1 MPTHGEPTWKASFSK
16 SSNLLWKEI
25 LLLIC
30 DILVEMGNIV
40 NSCCLRSMPLS
51 SFCWNWGRVE
61 KMRQRVE
68 TTTNMQDTTATTWSR
83 GRVRWY
89 MLATVP
95 HLGSAGVVGILKQ
108 VPEPPLHPR
117 AVVVPKLLVQIIIL
131 NTGTLSIEIVYIE
144 VKVGELYRKCFAWL
158 VSDFWSNFI
167 FLHTYMIQLDYI
179 YSLKSLKFF
188 TTLRTF

>member
-1 MPTHGEPTWKASFSK
+1 MFNDDDSDDFWAI
-16 SSNLLWKEI
+16 LLWKCYR
-25 LLLIC
+25 IC
-30 DILVEMGNIV
+30 C
-40 NSCCLRSMPLS
+40 SLS
-51 SFCWNWGRVE
+51 SSLMTLVINW
-61 KMRQRVE
+61 
-68 TTTNMQDTTATTWSR
+68 
-83 GRVRWY
+83 WY
-89 MLATVP
+89 MLAMVP

-108 VPEPPLHPR
+108 VPEPPLHPW